1 MSKLSRD
8 KCVTVGCCVAMTL
21 AGCHLPGGGLLAGTG
36 SSMTYYSTEF
46 RPTTITLVDTRT
58 DEPFFSIEIPVGKQL
73 TLQFHEGTGHDPLA
87 SPDLMTYSFFGIG
100 TTVGRLRE
108 SLSVPNA
115 LSRRLDVSYRDAPE
129 RPPPRPGKEV
139 RVEELADV
147 EPFDADRSKTI
158 YDE

>member
-1 MSKLSRD
+1 MSKLSRGR
-8 KCVTVGCCVAMTL
+8 CVTAGCCVAMTF
-21 AGCHLPGGGLLAGTG
+21 AGCHLPGGGLLSRTG

-46 RPTTITLVDTRT
+46 QPTTITLVDTRT

-73 TLQFHEGTGHDPLA
+73 TLQFDEGRGHDPLA
-87 SPDLMTYSFFGIG
+87 TPDLMRYSFFDIG

-108 SLSVPNA
+108 ILSVPSA
-115 LSRRLDVSYRDAPE
+115 VSRRLDVSYRDAPE
-129 RPPPRPGKEV
+129 RPPPRPGREV

-158 YDE
+158 YDD